1 MATSRLVGLPTEIV
15 ALLATNLPSQ
25 DLHNLRQTCKPM
37 AEKTAMAFHDRFF
50 AARYVMLERHS
61 LLNLVAISC
70 HPTLSKAVQTVEL
83 CVDHLIL
90 PSDYLSREEL
100 KTFGVIDEYDIV
112 RQHDGKPIAVVNDG
126 GEATHTIYEDGWKDQ
141 VDLFK
146 TMLHIQY
153 LTDAFSHLPNCRSV
167 GLRDKTRPWGAMRL
181 SRKVSSFANRFITR
195 VLPNS
200 MVHGVTLIRTL
211 LVALLKSRL
220 PVEELYV
227 DFGHLMLGCT
237 SVIPRMLA
245 LPAAAANAFKKQL
258 TTVTTFWIM
267 VNPKQS
273 ENNFPA
279 EACKMLPP
287 GDIACESDR
296 GWVSDFLGFLRLF
309 PALSNL
315 TTSFNHGEDRQQFS
329 ELPTP
334 LTVPDLKSLRLES
347 LECTKDELMGLLL
360 RHKETLRTVEL
371 DCVGVNGCGP
381 DAWSCVVQAIRRD
394 CRLERLDLSM
404 CRVDEREF
412 PFRFQIPE
420 RLYAGRDDDWSGMI
434 AKLCASDVNTEG
446 CSLLEDKASVAT
458 G

>member
-1 MATSRLVGLPTEIV
+1 MAAYRLVGLPTEIV

-25 DLHNLRQTCKPM
+25 DLQNLRQTCKPM

-50 AARYVMLERHS
+50 ATRYVMLERHS
-61 LLNLVAISC
+61 LLNLVTISH
-70 HPTLSKAVQTVEL
+70 HPTLSKAVRTVEL

-100 KTFGVIDEYDIV
+100 KTFGIIDEYDIV
-112 RQHDGKPIAVVNDG
+112 RQHDGEPIAVGDDG
-126 GEATHTIYEDGWKDQ
+126 WEATHTIYEDGWKDQ

-146 TMLHIQY
+146 TLRHIQY
-153 LTDAFSHLPNCRSV
+153 LTDVFSHLPNCKSV

-181 SRKVSSFANRFITR
+181 SRKTGSFANRFITR

-258 TTVTTFWIM
+258 TTITTFWIM

-273 ENNFPA
+273 ENDFPA
-279 EACKMLPP
+279 EACKMLPL
-287 GDIACESDR
+287 GDIACEPDR

-315 TTSFNHGEDRQQFS
+315 TISFNYGEDQQQFS
-329 ELPTP
+329 ELSAR
-334 LTVPDLKSLRLES
+334 LTIPDLRSLRLEN

-371 DCVGVNGCGP
+371 DCVGLNGGSP
-381 DAWSCVVQAIRRD
+381 DAWSYMVQEIRQA
-394 CRLERLDLSM
+394 CRLEKLDLSM

-420 RLYAGRDDDWSGMI
+420 RLYAERDDDWGGMI
-434 AKLCASDVNTEG
+434 AKLRASEVDSEG
-446 CSLLEDKASVAT
+446 CSLSKD
-458 G
+458 